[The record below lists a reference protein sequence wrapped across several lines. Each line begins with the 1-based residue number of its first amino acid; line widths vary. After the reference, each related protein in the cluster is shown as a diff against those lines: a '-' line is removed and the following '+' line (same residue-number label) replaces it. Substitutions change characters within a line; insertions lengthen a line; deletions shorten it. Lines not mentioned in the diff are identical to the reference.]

1 MAIRTG
7 VDTVRSFVN
16 VVNQS
21 IEFGTSMS
29 DALTAC
35 AIEMRLYREMQAQEM
50 ANKLTVKMSALLAS
64 LMLPAIILLTVGP
77 VAIRYM
83 RHFAA

>member
-1 MAIRTG
+1 MATRTG

-29 DALTAC
+29 DALTAY
-35 AIEMRLYREMQAQEM
+35 AIEMRLYREMQAQE
-50 ANKLTVKMSALLAS
+50 LA
-64 LMLPAIILLTVGP
+64 TNY
-77 VAIRYM
+77 R
-83 RHFAA
+83 